1 MFSSVV
7 NIYHH
12 RELLLTLVSREL
24 KARSKQ
30 AFLGYFW
37 VVVQPLLATGL
48 FSVLVQAVL
57 RLNLSETP
65 YPVFLMVAMIPW
77 QFFVNGVTAGTES
90 LVTNIQL
97 IRQVYFPREILV
109 LYPMVVKLVEA
120 LVSVVGLIILMFIF
134 HVPVAP
140 TALFVLA
147 LLPVQLVLMTGLA
160 LGFAPLN
167 VAFRDVSRILPV
179 LLGFFM
185 YAVPVLYPVNQV
197 PERFR
202 TLFMLNPMAVLIEGY
217 RNAVLYG
224 GLPEWHWYLGAFG
237 ISLLVLLVA
246 HALFGAFEAI
256 LADII

>member
-1 MFSSVV
+1 MLSSAVG
-7 NIYHH
+7 IYHH

-24 KARSKQ
+24 KAQSKQ

-37 VVVQPLLATGL
+37 VIVQPLLATGL
-48 FSVLVQAVL
+48 FSVLVQTVL

-90 LVTNIQL
+90 LVTNMQL
-97 IRQVYFPREILV
+97 IKQVYFPREILV
-109 LYPMVVKLVEA
+109 VYPMAVKLVEA
-120 LVSVVGLIILMFIF
+120 LVSVAGLVILVLIF

-140 TALFVLA
+140 TVLFVLA
-147 LLPVQLVLMTGLA
+147 LLPIQLVLMTGLA

-167 VAFRDVSRILPV
+167 VAFRDVSRILPI

-185 YAVPVLYPVNQV
+185 YAVPVLYPVSQV

-202 TLFMLNPMAVLIEGY
+202 ILFMLNPLAVLIEGY

-224 GLPEWHWYLGAFG
+224 QLPQGPFYLVALAV
-237 ISLLVLLVA
+237 SLLVLLA
-246 HALFGAFEAI
+246 GHALFGAFEAI